1 MWKYCFLVQKN
12 CNSSSSND
20 NDNSNSNNT
29 INSEQIQYSFSQL
42 FKSIKNIKK
51 SCPSSWPASTWSGLP
66 NQGVKLSKSNSGRRD
81 PSRLRLSICFQ
92 VNHRNPVALSITC
105 TNFAPK
111 GPKCCSRFVKL
122 LLQPRFP
129 LNFKMMSVGI
139 LLASKIGC
147 KNHPIQQDTY
157 SIYYVTIMNPWRTL
171 SDSAWPKSKGG
182 QASTDGLGQIQHA
195 TIPTPQYRFIAVAF
209 ENRSIGDERWIN
221 GSMSLLP
228 SVACGRRVIAVGP
241 LDWHKTIQWHLTGT
255 KRWRTR
261 LKTWKPIKIL
271 AFLIL
276 PSRLLSP

>member
-12 CNSSSSND
+12 CNSSND
-20 NDNSNSNNT
+20 NDNSNSNKT

-129 LNFKMMSVGI
+129 LNLKWCLWGFCWLQKLVVKTTPFNRILTVYTMLLSWTHEELFQTQLDQRAKVGRPVPMALVRSNMPRFP
-139 LLASKIGC
+139 LLSTVSSLWLLKIGALETR
-147 KNHPIQQDTY
+147 D
-157 SIYYVTIMNPWRTL
+157 
-171 SDSAWPKSKGG
+171 
-182 QASTDGLGQIQHA
+182 
-195 TIPTPQYRFIAVAF
+195 
-209 ENRSIGDERWIN
+209 
-221 GSMSLLP
+221 GSMGACPCCQVSL
-228 SVACGRRVIAVGP
+228 VEGE
-241 LDWHKTIQWHLTGT
+241 
-255 KRWRTR
+255 
-261 LKTWKPIKIL
+261 
-271 AFLIL
+271 
-276 PSRLLSP
+276 

>member
-12 CNSSSSND
+12 CNSSND
-20 NDNSNSNNT
+20 NDNSNSNKT

-129 LNFKMMSVGI
+129 LNLKWCLWGFCWLQKLVVKTTPFNRI
-139 LLASKIGC
+139 LTVYILC
-147 KNHPIQQDTY
+147 YYHEPMKN
-157 SIYYVTIMNPWRTL
+157 SFRL
-171 SDSAWPKSKGG
+171 SLTKEQRWAG
-182 QASTDGLGQIQHA
+182 
-195 TIPTPQYRFIAVAF
+195 QYRWPW
-209 ENRSIGDERWIN
+209 SDPTCHD
-221 GSMSLLP
+221 SHS
-228 SVACGRRVIAVGP
+228 SVPFHRCGF
-241 LDWHKTIQWHLTGT
+241 
-255 KRWRTR
+255 
-261 LKTWKPIKIL
+261 WK
-271 AFLIL
+271 
-276 PSRLLSP
+276 